1 MKRMITLLAA
11 AMCSVQMGQCAAP
24 ALGGLKDLAG
34 TENSA
39 VAQATGPKSLFG
51 LFSRS
56 SADSGIA
63 QNGVTMPYF
72 LMAPRPAYTPQ
83 EAGVN
88 SGYPV
93 LRSHAVIPDRENL
106 SIAINFWTRLLQNA
120 GLKLHSLDA
129 AAVAQGYTLEI
140 LYSGSPA
147 IESFDGFAA
156 GRIYET
162 AAAAAT
168 DAGAAALMVEGAGG
182 KVLAKLVVL
191 QGDKFSFTVYYR
203 INRPAAANTEKALD
217 LYGMEAGIGVIFEG
231 THRVGAYISGAASH
245 LANTK
250 TYKADYKGKYK
261 SAKKAVEV
269 LLSAAAHRSKVMA
282 LQIYSNETPEGRV
295 FSCLIFWKGWGF

>member
-1 MKRMITLLAA
+1 MKRMLTIFAVT
-11 AMCSVQMGQCAAP
+11 MCSAQLGQCAAP
-24 ALGGLKDLAG
+24 ALGGLLTLAG
-34 TENSA
+34 TESAA
-39 VAQATGPKSLFG
+39 VARAAGPKSILSF
-51 LFSRS
+51 LSPS
-56 SADSGIA
+56 SADSGIE

-72 LMAPRPAYTPQ
+72 LMAPLPAYTPQ
-83 EAGVN
+83 EAGIN

-93 LRSHAVIPDRENL
+93 LRSHAALPDKENL
-106 SIAINFWTRLLQNA
+106 SKAINFWTKLLQNA

-129 AAVAQGYTLEI
+129 PAVAQGYTLEI

-156 GRIYET
+156 GRVYQT

-168 DAGAAALMVEGAGG
+168 DAAAAALMVERAGG
-182 KVLAKLVVL
+182 KVLAKLVVM
-191 QGDKFSFTVYYR
+191 QGDKFSFTVYYS

-231 THRVGAYISGAASH
+231 THQVGAYISGAASH

-250 TYKADYKGKYK
+250 TCKADYEGKYK
-261 SAKKAVEV
+261 SAEKAVEI
-269 LLSAAAHRSKVMA
+269 LLSAAEHRSKVMG

-295 FSCLIFWKGWGF
+295 YSCLIFWKGWGI